1 MLHQSSQKSNRYQ
14 EQKHARLEQAIATL
28 SIESDPWGIFSVV
41 PSTTKKHEVHVV
53 NIENGKAVK
62 CRCKGYEYGHYC
74 IHMQATQLYIDALVE
89 DAAETVTME
98 DAMVEA
104 QEAMEQHIE
113 TVAANAEKVNMQ
125 KFADY
130 KLANA
135 ANAYEQLAPTKK
147 TTGQTICPHCH
158 KPDINFERYG
168 RCYWM
173 PLGEAL

>member
-113 TVAANAEKVNMQ
+113 TVAAQAERVNMQ
-125 KFADY
+125 KLANH
-130 KLANA
+130 KLAG
-135 ANAYEQLAPTKK
+135 AYETLAPTKK
-147 TTGQTICPHCH
+147 I
-158 KPDINFERYG
+158 EYAYG
-168 RCYWM
+168 TCGHLVKSGHEHEMCGGCYQQM
-173 PLGEAL
+173 YM